1 MTPVGFGLGFGLA
14 FVGTGGGGIA
24 PERAAVGVT
33 ADGVEGRAALGMI
46 LSLGGAGV
54 AGTAWGR

>member
-1 MTPVGFGLGFGLA
+1 MMPTGFGFGFGLA

-24 PERAAVGVT
+24 PERAAAVGVA

-46 LSLGGAGV
+46 LSLGGAGAV
-54 AGTAWGR
+54 GTAR